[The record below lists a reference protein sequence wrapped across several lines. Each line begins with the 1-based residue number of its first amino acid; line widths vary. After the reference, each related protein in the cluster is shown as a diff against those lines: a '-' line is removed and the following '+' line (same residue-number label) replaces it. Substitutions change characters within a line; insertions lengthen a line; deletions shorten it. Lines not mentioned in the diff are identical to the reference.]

1 MSAETATENEL
12 LLQFLYACPVGLVEI
27 EADGAIGMINPLAMQ
42 LMVPLMRP
50 PQGMNFFD
58 IMEPYA
64 PELRNLVEEFTALH
78 GEVCSNLRIFI
89 SPGTKQSGYLAHV
102 LSCTLVRLAADRFM
116 ATLSDVSKV
125 VAQERRLGEAEV
137 WFSSLLDGVS
147 DFAVL
152 SLDAQGLID
161 GVSASA
167 LRQTGFSNEDLLG
180 KTLDVFDSPTP
191 ATSAVTV
198 TEQISLAC
206 RDGWYL
212 IEGWQKR
219 KDLPADWCQRLI
231 AVRSEEGEEDRTVTG
246 YTVILREVVR
256 QKHDALELKQML
268 TRDHLTGASN
278 RAHFFEIA
286 GRECSRFVR
295 YGHSLS
301 VVALDIDHFK
311 SVNDTYGHAAGD
323 KVLREVS
330 RRCMVLLRPADTFA
344 RVGGEEFMVLLP
356 GTDLRGARLLAE
368 RLRSALENMTV
379 SYGNEMIT
387 VTGSFG
393 CAEAVP
399 DTSSP
404 APLMESAD
412 RALYNAKQMG
422 RNMVVLAVAG
432 EVPGE

>member
-1 MSAETATENEL
+1 MNADLATEHES
-12 LLQFLYACPVGLVEI
+12 LLQFLYACPVGLVELA
-27 EADGAIGMINPLAMQ
+27 ADGVIGMINPLAMQ
-42 LMVPLMRP
+42 QMLPMMRP
-50 PQGMNFFD
+50 PRGMNFFD
-58 IMEPYA
+58 LMEPYA
-64 PELRNLVEEFTALH
+64 PELRNLVEEFTDPH
-78 GEVCSNLRIFI
+78 GQICDNLRIFI
-89 SPGTKQSGYLAHV
+89 SPGTKQSGYLAQV
-102 LSCTLVRLAADRFM
+102 LSCTLVRLAEDRFM

-137 WFSSLLDGVS
+137 WFASLLDGVH

-152 SLDAQGLID
+152 SLDEKGLID
-161 GVSASA
+161 GTNASV
-167 LRQTGFSNEDLLG
+167 LRQTGFTDEDLIGEPLE
-180 KTLDVFDSPTP
+180 VFDSMIP

-219 KDLPADWCQRLI
+219 KHLPPYWCQRLI
-231 AVRSEEGEEDRTVTG
+231 AVRSEGECEGGEICG

-268 TRDHLTGASN
+268 TRDHLTGAAN
-278 RAHFFEIA
+278 RAHFFEVA

-295 YGHSLS
+295 YGQPLS
-301 VVALDIDHFK
+301 IVALDIDHFK

-323 KVLREVS
+323 KVLREVT
-330 RRCMVLLRPADTFA
+330 RRCTLLLRPEDTFA

-379 SYGNEMIT
+379 SYGNEMLT

-393 CAEAVP
+393 CAEATVE
-399 DTSSP
+399 TFAL
-404 APLMESAD
+404 APLMEAAD

-422 RNMVVLAVAG
+422 RNTVVLAVAD
-432 EVPGE
+432 EVPVE